1 MAAPKICCATSSR
14 WKLGRRDDP
23 HPTGQPDR
31 LPHASTQV
39 GCRADQRGRRRQTWW
54 ARQPTGR
61 GGALSA
67 DFQAIDKSL
76 TEIQRQVK
84 YLDEIRT
91 WSGTIK
97 NSAEKVIDR
106 VERMQKALDVELETL
121 GQQVEQLKSVAG

>member
-1 MAAPKICCATSSR
+1 MSSGLFFHSRCTVPAGLEPLASYGSNIIVDWDAEDETSDAYLKAGFMAAKA
-14 WKLGRRDDP
+14 L
-23 HPTGQPDR
+23 
-31 LPHASTQV
+31 AV
-39 GCRADQRGRRRQTWW
+39 RARMENAERT
-54 ARQPTGR
+54 
-61 GGALSA
+61 A